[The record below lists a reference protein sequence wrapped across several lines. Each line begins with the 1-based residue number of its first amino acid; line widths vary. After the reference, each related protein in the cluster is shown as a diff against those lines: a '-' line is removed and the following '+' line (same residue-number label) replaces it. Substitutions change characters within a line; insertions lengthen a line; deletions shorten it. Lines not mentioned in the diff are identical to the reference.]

1 MTPARM
7 AAIHALSFTVP
18 RPWSEGEF
26 REMTGDTAILRAFA
40 DTDGFGLVRA
50 VAGEAELL
58 TLAVDPLA
66 RCLGIGSRLLVDLLE
81 QTTPQAAVIFLEVA
95 RNNTPAIRL
104 YERHGFRRAGT
115 RPAYYDATTD
125 ALIYRRELR

>member
-18 RPWSEGEF
+18 RPWSEAEF

-40 DTDGFGLVRA
+40 ETDGFGLVRA
-50 VAGEAELL
+50 AAGEAELL
-58 TLAVDPLA
+58 TLAVDPGA
-66 RCLGIGSRLLVDLLE
+66 RGKGIGSDLLADLLE
-81 QTTPQAAVIFLEVA
+81 QAMRQAAVMFLEVA
-95 RNNTPAIRL
+95 QNNGSAIRL
-104 YERHGFRRAGT
+104 YERHGFQRAGL

-125 ALIYRRELR
+125 ALIYRKELI